1 MDKVSK
7 KVTSDIT
14 EYLGEKGYLDDQGQI
29 IAEHRAYKF
38 SVFNPQLDEGLLE
51 YLSLTE
57 GCLLGWVS
65 TLIHDQSQVSS
76 PNWDPSFLNFAEYHY
91 QLLLARFLSQKL
103 AENYGVVCKVEESGI
118 KLHGTGGRKVP
129 YEQRLFYETTGLTVT
144 KRTLDN
150 YVQAIRDFDRLV
162 EGDEFASAVNNF
174 SDIYVK
180 EVEKFF

>member
-1 MDKVSK
+1 
-7 KVTSDIT
+7 
-14 EYLGEKGYLDDQGQI
+14 
-29 IAEHRAYKF
+29 
-38 SVFNPQLDEGLLE
+38 
-51 YLSLTE
+51 
-57 GCLLGWVS
+57 
-65 TLIHDQSQVSS
+65 
-76 PNWDPSFLNFAEYHY
+76 
-91 QLLLARFLSQKL
+91 
-103 AENYGVVCKVEESGI
+103 VEESGI